1 MRTTVDY
8 TMKIKLF
15 ATVLLLLAAAAC
27 GGGGGTE
34 ADNGAAA
41 PEGEQTAAAED
52 GEAAEGSG
60 EDVQAFYQDNTVRV
74 IGGHDAGG
82 GFDFYMRAVARAM
95 ERVCGTSTTVRNIPG
110 AGGLIGDNQLF
121 QAEPDGLTI
130 GLLNYPGHVFAQL
143 TGNEE
148 VQYDFREW
156 EWLGRVASDT
166 PVIIVNPDG
175 DFQTI
180 EDLQA
185 SERPVRYGIEGA
197 GSDAFYGA
205 ALAAET
211 FGYPH
216 ELITGYGGSNE
227 IITAISRGEVDATF
241 LSLGSSIQS
250 IRNGDVTAV
259 VLFGEER
266 SELLPDTPT
275 AREVAE
281 TPEDE
286 ETLAAF
292 GNIYDLERTF
302 VAPPGTPGDRVDHL
316 RDCLMQ
322 VFEDEQFVQEVED
335 ADRVVVPMPGAEV
348 DEASSQVEANAEEI
362 QELLSGID
370 G

>member
-8 TMKIKLF
+8 KTKMK
-15 ATVLLLLAAAAC
+15 LLAIAIMLLATAAC
-27 GGGGGTE
+27 GGG
-34 ADNGAAA
+34 N
-41 PEGEQTAAAED
+41 EQTAPKDD
-52 GEAAEGSG
+52 GTTGDKAD
-60 EDVQAFYQDNTVRV
+60 DVEAFYQDNTLRM

-82 GFDFYMRAVARAM
+82 GFDFYMRGVTRSM
-95 ERVCGTSTTVRNIPG
+95 ERLCGVDMTVQNIPG
-110 AGGLIGDNQLF
+110 AGGLIGDNELF
-121 QAEPDGLTI
+121 QAEPDGLTM

-143 TGNEE
+143 TENEQ
-148 VQYDFREW
+148 VQYDFSEW

-175 DFQTI
+175 DFPTMD
-180 EDLQA
+180 ELRNAD
-185 SERPVRYGIEGA
+185 RPVRYGIEGA

-227 IITAISRGEVDATF
+227 IITAITRGEVDATF

-250 IRNGDVTAV
+250 IRNGDMEAV

-275 AREVAE
+275 AKEVAD

-286 ETLAAF
+286 ETLGAF
-292 GNIYDLERTF
+292 GNIYELERTF
-302 VAPPGTPGDRVDHL
+302 VAPPGTPTERVEYL

-322 VFEDEQFVQEVED
+322 VFEDEQFVQEVEE
-335 ADRVVVPMPGAEV
+335 ADRVVVPMPGDEVEEASAEV
-348 DEASSQVEANAEEI
+348 EAEADAI
-362 QELLSGID
+362 KDLLSVIEA
-370 G
+370 

>member
-1 MRTTVDY
+1 
-8 TMKIKLF
+8 MKIKLF
-15 ATVLLLLAAAAC
+15 ASVLLLLAAAAC
-27 GGGGGTE
+27 GGGAGTE
-34 ADNGAAA
+34 AGDDGATPADGGQTEAA
-41 PEGEQTAAAED
+41 GD
-52 GEAAEGSG
+52 GEDEEGSG
-60 EDVQAFYQDNTVRV
+60 EDVEAFYQDNTVRV

-82 GFDFYMRAVARAM
+82 GFDFYMRAVASAM
-95 ERVCGTSTTVRNIPG
+95 ERVCGVSTTVQNIPG

-121 QAEPDGLTI
+121 QAEPDGLTV

-148 VQYDFREW
+148 VQYEFREW

-166 PVIIVNPDG
+166 PLIITNPDG
-175 DFQTI
+175 DFPTM

-185 SERPVRYGIEGA
+185 ADRPVRYGIEGA

-259 VLFGEER
+259 VIFGEER

-281 TPEDE
+281 SPEDE

-292 GNIYDLERTF
+292 GNIYQLERTF
-302 VAPPGTPGDRVDHL
+302 VAPPGTPSDRVEYL
-316 RDCLMQ
+316 RDCMMQ
-322 VFEDEQFVQEVED
+322 VFEDEQFVQEVEQ
-335 ADRVVVPMPGAEV
+335 ADRVVVPLPGDEV
-348 DEASSQVEANAEEI
+348 EEASAQVEAEAEAI
-362 QELLSGID
+362 QELLSGI
-370 G
+370 GGGGEGEG